1 MEFSRQEY
9 WSGLPFPSP
18 GDLPDPGI
26 EPGSPELQAGSLPS
40 EPPGKLKVCKVHI
53 FLSPVLSPLSFSKLW
68 KVASYAFRHQLK
80 YYRRP
85 RQPSLKCHRLPWR
98 AHHSL
103 CLTPK
108 MQVII
113 TTDSAC
119 VWCLCTPRTC
129 LGTPRLG
136 RKSNPKKTINGLHSV
151 DLSSS
156 SNICLLIIIFT
167 YNYLCL

>member
-1 MEFSRQEY
+1 MYKAKVLVTLLCPTLCCLLECSLPGSSVHGILQASVLEWVAISFSRRSSRPRD
-9 WSGLPFPSP
+9 WTRVS
-18 GDLPDPGI
+18 
-26 EPGSPELQAGSLPS
+26 ELQAGSLPS
-40 EPPGKLKVCKVHI
+40 EPLGMLNVCKVHI
-53 FLSPVLSPLSFSKLW
+53 FLSLVLSPLSFSKLW

-103 CLTPK
+103 SLTPK

-119 VWCLCTPRTC
+119 SVVSVYTKDLPRKPQTW
-129 LGTPRLG
+129 
-136 RKSNPKKTINGLHSV
+136 
-151 DLSSS
+151 
-156 SNICLLIIIFT
+156 
-167 YNYLCL
+167 